1 MKPVPLAQILLLAVI
16 PAGLFLSSIFL
27 HAIAGS
33 YYLSGI
39 FDPEYVY
46 LLNSLNLLNIQPPS
60 HTDHPGTT
68 LQIFGAIVILGKW
81 LLSCAVGPCVSLDD
95 SVLSNPEAYLV
106 TINAILNLFV
116 AGTLV
121 WGGLRVLRFS
131 NMVLPAITLQ
141 LTMFSFLQIELALT
155 RVSPELLLVLSV
167 LVLILILIPEVF
179 SQPLHSPGS
188 GMARNAILTGMVLGF
203 GMATKVT
210 FFPMLGVV
218 FLLKGRSIR
227 LLAVCSCL
235 AAFFVFTLPILA
247 SYPGM
252 AVWFGSILVHQGQY
266 GSSMYGFPEFDTV
279 MDNFAILY
287 SGEPLLFISLGFYLL
302 AFFGIKRLLS
312 QDNAEAQIKILNL
325 LWIGCLII
333 AVQIA
338 ITAKHPGLHYMLPAM
353 VFTGLLNAALVFLHK
368 TDHRYA
374 LTHAVLIIGVLA
386 VGLSLNGVHLAPWAK
401 DAAPHHLETRG
412 LLHEAKKK
420 DGCLQVGY
428 YRSPRIEYAL
438 AFGNSLSGNR
448 YWDALQRMY
457 PNAMFYN
464 IWSKEFHSFVTSIQ
478 DRVLVDQIN
487 EGRCIVLLGSSFT
500 GPYAIYK
507 SKLVLTPLLATS
519 NWTIYRLVGLRS

>member
-33 YYLSGI
+33 YYLSGT

-179 SQPLHSPGS
+179 RPKE
-188 GMARNAILTGMVLGF
+188 ARE
-203 GMATKVT
+203 
-210 FFPMLGVV
+210 
-218 FLLKGRSIR
+218 R
-227 LLAVCSCL
+227 
-235 AAFFVFTLPILA
+235 LA
-247 SYPGM
+247 SFF
-252 AVWFGSILVHQGQY
+252 WSCRFWS
-266 GSSMYGFPEFDTV
+266 
-279 MDNFAILY
+279 
-287 SGEPLLFISLGFYLL
+287 LF
-302 AFFGIKRLLS
+302 
-312 QDNAEAQIKILNL
+312 
-325 LWIGCLII
+325 
-333 AVQIA
+333 
-338 ITAKHPGLHYMLPAM
+338 
-353 VFTGLLNAALVFLHK
+353 
-368 TDHRYA
+368 
-374 LTHAVLIIGVLA
+374 
-386 VGLSLNGVHLAPWAK
+386 
-401 DAAPHHLETRG
+401 
-412 LLHEAKKK
+412 
-420 DGCLQVGY
+420 
-428 YRSPRIEYAL
+428 
-438 AFGNSLSGNR
+438 
-448 YWDALQRMY
+448 
-457 PNAMFYN
+457 
-464 IWSKEFHSFVTSIQ
+464 
-478 DRVLVDQIN
+478 
-487 EGRCIVLLGSSFT
+487 
-500 GPYAIYK
+500 
-507 SKLVLTPLLATS
+507 
-519 NWTIYRLVGLRS
+519 

>member
-1 MKPVPLAQILLLAVI
+1 MKPVPLAQVFLLAVI

-27 HAIAGS
+27 HASAGS

-46 LLNSLNLLNIQPPS
+46 LFNALNLLHLHPPT
-60 HTDHPGTT
+60 HADHPGTT
-68 LQIFGAIVILGKW
+68 LQIFGAIIILGKW

-95 SVLSNPEAYLV
+95 SVLGNPEAYLV

-116 AGTLV
+116 AGSLV
-121 WGGLRVLRFS
+121 WGGMRILRFS

-179 SQPLHSPGS
+179 SQPSHSSGS
-188 GMARNAILTGMVLGF
+188 GMARNAILTGGILGF
-203 GMATKVT
+203 GLATKVT
-210 FFPMLGVV
+210 FFPLLGVV
-218 FLLKGRSIR
+218 FLLQGPRKR

-235 AAFFVFTLPILA
+235 AAFFAFTLPILA
-247 SYPGM
+247 SYPSTV
-252 AVWFGSILVHQGQY
+252 VWFGSILVHQGQY
-266 GSSMYGFPEFDTV
+266 GSGMYGFPEFDIV
-279 MDNFAILY
+279 MDNLAILY
-287 SGEPLLFISLGFYLL
+287 SGEPFLFISLGFYLL
-302 AFFGIKRLLS
+302 AIFGIKSLLS
-312 QDNAEAQIKILNL
+312 RGNAEPQIKILNL

-374 LTHAVLIIGVLA
+374 LTRAVLIVGVLV
-386 VGLSLNGVHLAPWAK
+386 VGLSLNGVRLAAWAK
-401 DAAPHHLETRG
+401 DAESHHLETKD
-412 LLHEAKKK
+412 LLHETKKK
-420 DGCLQVGY
+420 DGCWQVGY
-428 YRSPRIEYAL
+428 YRSPLIEYAL
-438 AFGNSLSGNR
+438 AFGNDLSGSR
-448 YWDALQRMY
+448 YGDVLQRMY

-464 IWSKEFHSFVTSIQ
+464 IWSQEFHSFVARIQ
-478 DRVLVDQIN
+478 SRTLVDQIN
-487 EGRCIVLLGSSFT
+487 QGRCIVLLGSPFR

-507 SKLVLTPLLATS
+507 SKLVLTPLLVTS
-519 NWTIYRLVGLRS
+519 NWALYRLVGLRS